1 MGSRVLSI
9 AAGIS
14 LAILGTGI
22 GAAVA
27 QVSLLPS
34 PIDPR
39 TLPKDLLPVAPTTG
53 PPPGTL
59 THDDLAQVPEV
70 QFRYLPREQF
80 RETIGQQIAGINF
93 LNAMS
98 ADHFIEVLREN
109 RPDLAGLPFVVGDTC
124 RLKEDERARFASAV
138 LHVRASL
145 RSLPTRTAFWQQCRT
160 LPEDRFTTAALTQM
174 LATDDRLLPGL
185 LDYLAR
191 CEHEEATRTLARL
204 AVFSPEPAR
213 RQFARAV
220 LQQRDTQPATA
231 ILQKGLRYPWP
242 AVARNAIEAV
252 VELRRT
258 DLVPDLERMLTEPD
272 PRVPVRQTINGK
284 EAPVVRE
291 LVRINH
297 LRNCLLCHLPGNAP
311 EGVRQGKVDPDNV
324 HVDESLGVL
333 IGEMPAPDQ
342 AVPLWSASQGNPRV
356 PSVRAD
362 VTYLRQDFSL
372 LQEVPSAAPWPDRQR
387 FDFLVRE
394 RVLTEEEAQAYQAEL
409 GGPEESSPYRQ
420 AARSALRKLTN
431 TAGRTNALWIALGC
445 TSLVVLPGGLAY
457 RFGRLK
463 ARRRVSVAA

>member
-1 MGSRVLSI
+1 MGSKVLSI

-22 GAAVA
+22 GAA
-27 QVSLLPS
+27 Q
-34 PIDPR
+34 
-39 TLPKDLLPVAPTTG
+39 TG
-53 PPPGTL
+53 PSPGTL
-59 THDDLAQVPEV
+59 TNDDLAQVPEV
-70 QFRYLPREQF
+70 HFQDLQRQPF
-80 RETIGQQIAGINF
+80 RETTVQQIARINF

-109 RPDLAGLPFVVGDTC
+109 RPDLAGLPFVVGDTG
-124 RLKEDERARFASAV
+124 RLTEDERERFASAV
-138 LHVRASL
+138 LHVRESL
-145 RSLPTRTAFWQQCRT
+145 RSLPTRTGFWKKCRT
-160 LPEDRFTTAALTQM
+160 MPEDRFTTAALTQM
-174 LATDDRLLPGL
+174 LATEDRLLPGL

-191 CEHEEATRTLARL
+191 CDHEEATRALARL

-220 LQQRDTQPATA
+220 LQQRDTRPATA
-231 ILQKGLRYPWP
+231 ILRKGLRYPWP
-242 AVARNAIEAV
+242 AVARNAALAV

-258 DLVPDLERMLTEPD
+258 DLVPDLARMLTEPD

-284 EAPVVRE
+284 EVPVVRE

-311 EGVRQGKVDPDNV
+311 EGVRQGKVDPDNLP
-324 HVDESLGVL
+324 VDESLRVL
-333 IGEMPAPDQ
+333 IGELPAPDRE
-342 AVPLWSASQGNPRV
+342 VPLWSASHGNPLV

-372 LQEVPSAAPWPDRQR
+372 LQEVTEAAPWPARQR

-394 RVLTEEEAQAYQAEL
+394 RVLTDEEAQAYQAEF

-420 AARSALRKLTN
+420 AARSALRELTG
-431 TAGRTNALWIALGC
+431 TPGRTNALWIALCC
-445 TSLVVLPGGLAY
+445 TSLVVLPGCLVY
-457 RFGRLK
+457 RFRRLK
-463 ARRRVSVAA
+463 ARRRVSVAAWSS